1 MFDISN
7 TGDITL
13 TRSDTAKLVIDL
25 ELEDADGN
33 RVPYGIASDT
43 VVKFTVKK
51 DYDEDPLIEKII
63 TGANEIHIKPE
74 DTTTLDFG
82 KYKYDVQVT
91 TADGHNY
98 TPIANKVFRIT
109 KEVSRYGKH

>member
-1 MFDISN
+1 MFEISN
-7 TGDITL
+7 TGDISL
-13 TRSDTAKLVIDL
+13 TRSDTAKLIVNL
-25 ELEDADGN
+25 ELEDANGD
-33 RVPYGIASDT
+33 RVPYGVASDSI
-43 VVKFTVKK
+43 VKFTVKK
-51 DYDEDPLIEKII
+51 DYDDDPVIEKII
-63 TGANEIHIKPE
+63 IGGTEIHIKPE
-74 DTTTLDFG
+74 DTTNLDFG